1 MSIYIADAEGDVT
14 EGHTALASFYMA
26 VSMIAVSEIGDKT
39 FLMGALMAMRHPKW
53 IVFTS
58 SFCSLAIMTILS
70 GIAGHAFVSVIS
82 ERYTRYFAGLL
93 FLVFA
98 YKLTLEGLHMPKDA
112 GVDDELAEVEEEIT
126 AQAMNTKMHDLESGK
141 KSSENYHGDIS
152 YFKLTWKRVEHWFS
166 IIFSPLWIQLFS
178 MIFLGEFGDRS
189 QVSIIAMASHNDY
202 WLVIFGA
209 VTGHFICSFL
219 AVIGGKL
226 LATRISMRSVTFGGA
241 LSFFVFAVR
250 YIYEARHMV

>member
-1 MSIYIADAEGDVT
+1 MPLYVTDTEGDVT
-14 EGHTALASFYMA
+14 EGQTALASFCMA
-26 VSMIAVSEIGDKT
+26 VSMIVVSEIGDKT
-39 FLMGALMAMRHPKW
+39 FLMGALMAMRHSKW

-98 YKLTLEGLHMPKDA
+98 YKLTLEGLNMPKDA
-112 GVDDELAEVEEEIT
+112 GVDGELAEVEGEIS
-126 AQAMNTKMHDLESGK
+126 AQAMNSKLRDLESGK
-141 KSSENYHGDIS
+141 KLNENYSKDIH
-152 YFKLTWKRVEHWFS
+152 YFKFVLQKLEERVFAV
-166 IIFSPLWIQLFS
+166 FSPLWIQIFC

-189 QVSIIAMASHNDY
+189 QVSIVAMASHNDY

-209 VTGHFICSFL
+209 VTGHLLCSCL

-226 LATRISMRSVTFGGA
+226 LATKISMRTVTFGGA
-241 LSFFVFAVR
+241 LSFFVFAIH
-250 YIYEARHMV
+250 YIYEARSMV

>member
-1 MSIYIADAEGDVT
+1 MSIYVADTEGDVV
-14 EGHTALASFYMA
+14 EGQEALASFYMA
-26 VSMIAVSEIGDKT
+26 VSMIVVSEIGDKT

-53 IVFTS
+53 LVFTS

-112 GVDDELAEVEEEIT
+112 GVDDELAEVEEEIS
-126 AQAMNTKMHDLESGK
+126 AQAINSNLHDLETGK
-141 KSSENYHGDIS
+141 KFNGNYSQDIN
-152 YFKLTWKRVEHWFS
+152 YFKFVWKKLEKRVFAV
-166 IIFSPLWIQLFS
+166 FSPLRIQIFC

-189 QVSIIAMASHNDY
+189 QVSIVAMASHNDY

-209 VTGHFICSFL
+209 VTGHLLCSCL

-226 LATRISMRSVTFGGA
+226 LATKISMRTVTFGGA
-241 LSFFVFAVR
+241 ASFFVFAIH
-250 YIYEARHMV
+250 YICEARSMV